1 MSGISRLKRRKWR
14 VRCYPMLPQK
24 GRSVYLQRSYQLFF
38 FGMQIGELEGPLL
51 YELISKA
58 CSCGRGPKQL
68 APGVVFVREKD
79 DAKLPKELERDVRVK
94 DVISKPIRIDRRL
107 KTVKSI
113 VEVKDPTAG

>member
-1 MSGISRLKRRKWR
+1 
-14 VRCYPMLPQK
+14 
-24 GRSVYLQRSYQLFF
+24 
-38 FGMQIGELEGPLL
+38 MQIGELEGPLL